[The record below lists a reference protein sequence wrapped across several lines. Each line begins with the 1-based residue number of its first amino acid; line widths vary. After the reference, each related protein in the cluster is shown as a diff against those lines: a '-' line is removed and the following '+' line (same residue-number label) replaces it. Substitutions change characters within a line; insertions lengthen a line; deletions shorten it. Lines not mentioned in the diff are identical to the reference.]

1 MKITQATL
9 KKIIKEEIANMFN
22 EDAPRIAK
30 ADEREAGMEAGEIES
45 EKTAK
50 KRPGVFTEEDE
61 TVDEAHCVSGDRDDD
76 RHPKRDL
83 DDLYAMV
90 RDLERRLDKMDG

>member
-9 KKIIKEEIANMFN
+9 KAIIQEEVANMFEGKN
-22 EDAPRIAK
+22 TGMSGVKGDDDDATYMGHEM
-30 ADEREAGMEAGEIES
+30 ADAL
-45 EKTAK
+45 
-50 KRPGVFTEEDE
+50 EEDE
-61 TVDEAHCVSGDRDDD
+61 TVDEAHCMPGDRDDD

-83 DDLYAMV
+83 DHLYAMV

>member
-9 KKIIKEEIANMFN
+9 KKIIKEEIAKLS
-22 EDAPRIAK
+22 EDAARIAK
-30 ADEREAGMEAGEIES
+30 ADRRRAGMEAGEIES

-50 KRPGVFTEEDE
+50 NRPGVFTEEDE

-76 RHPKRDL
+76 REKHDL

-90 RDLERRLDKMDG
+90 RNLERKVDAMSK